1 MVIITLK
8 CRHCASEKLVR
19 DGRTSNGKQ
28 RFWCKDCQRSSREN
42 PQPNGYTEADRDQI
56 LRAYEERSSLR
67 GLERSFGVSR
77 YTVIE
82 WLKKRVSTPRLEHD
96 FACA

>member
-19 DGRTSNGKQ
+19 AGHTSNGKQ
-28 RFWCKDCQRSSREN
+28 RFWCKGCQRSSREN
-42 PQPNGYTEADRDQI
+42 PQPNGYTEEEREQI
-56 LRAYEERSSLR
+56 LRVYEERSSLR

-77 YTVIE
+77 YTVSD
-82 WLKKRVSTPRLEHD
+82 WLKKKKHTSPS
-96 FACA
+96 